1 MGPEKAAFVEVRCPE
16 TVQVG
21 SQARGLD
28 LPCSEQGLADVS
40 NRAPKNASKSF
51 GAGPFTNLHGTSHLR
66 KPGTVLLLVPTQGAV
81 LNQPA
86 RPNQEACT
94 TPSKMN

>member
-21 SQARGLD
+21 SQAHGLD

-66 KPGTVLLLVPTQGAV
+66 KPGTVL
-81 LNQPA
+81 NQPA